1 VATKQQQV
9 MINREKKNFCYLLI
23 DLMGAEKAKEALL
36 TKINQLSDTDNPVKF
51 RMFWHIIA
59 YAEMLSFVNDIG
71 NE

>member
-1 VATKQQQV
+1 

-36 TKINQLSDTDNPVKF
+36 TKINQLSDTDNLVKF
-51 RMFWHIIA
+51 RMFWDIIA
-59 YAEMLSFVNDIG
+59 YAEMLRFVDDIG